1 MAGYGAKFALGG
13 KVRTQRH
20 FQAALHTLGAVSS
33 YVNCKSRAPIKASGW
48 ACRVSSS
55 ARRSGALRK
64 VSSARPRV
72 N

>member
-1 MAGYGAKFALGG
+1 M
-13 KVRTQRH
+13 RTQPQH
-20 FQAALHTLGAVSS
+20 KTLQEALPTLGAVSS

>member
-1 MAGYGAKFALGG
+1 M
-13 KVRTQRH
+13 RTQH
-20 FQAALHTLGAVSS
+20 CNAYPASQHKTLQDALPTFGAVSS